1 MEKRHLGF
9 VLSYHLPKYIR
20 STTFRAALEENPSVV
35 LDDAVNTSPKLKRYV
50 ETFGKIKKIL
60 LKRQTRL
67 WLVNFRGHEIYWP
80 VRWLVG
86 KKSKIIFDQLI
97 SAYDAWVNERK
108 TFKANSLIGR
118 VVYRIEKAIMADA
131 DYLLTDSSSQAAYY
145 ADLYRVP
152 MEKFTVIRGSVNE
165 SLFSPVST
173 PKKFDF
179 PEDFIIFTYGY
190 FIPLHG
196 MHLILPVAEMLR
208 DLPVRFMIAGG
219 RGKALTDFLATRE
232 RKGLTNISHTP
243 WINFNELPSYIRGA
257 GLCLGGPF
265 GDSKQAKRVIT
276 GKALQFL
283 ACQSPTVIGLSDETR
298 EMFTDKVNCLLVK
311 LGSPEA
317 IAEAISWGYHNR
329 EKLPEIAR
337 QGRLTYEK
345 YYSMEI
351 LSRDLNAFINTAFQA
366 MP

>member
-1 MEKRHLGF
+1 M
-9 VLSYHLPKYIR
+9 
-20 STTFRAALEENPSVV
+20 
-35 LDDAVNTSPKLKRYV
+35 NTSPKPRRYL
-50 ETFGKIKKIL
+50 ETIGKIIKIL
-60 LKRQTRL
+60 RAHKTRL

-86 KKSKIIFDQLI
+86 KKSRIIFDQLI

-108 TFKANSLIGR
+108 TFKANSLIGKI
-118 VVYRIEKAIMADA
+118 VYRIERAIMADA
-131 DYLLTDSSSQAAYY
+131 DYLLTDSQSQAEYY

-152 MEKFTVIRGSVNE
+152 VKKFTVIRGSVNE
-165 SLFSPVST
+165 SMFSPLST
-173 PKKFDF
+173 PRKFDF
-179 PEDFIIFTYGY
+179 SESFVVFTYGY

-219 RGKALTDFLATRE
+219 RGKALTEFLVTRE
-232 RKGLTNISHTP
+232 QKGLTNISHKP

-265 GDSKQAKRVIT
+265 GDTKQAKRVIT

-283 ACQSPTVIGLSDETR
+283 ACESPTVIGLSDET
-298 EMFTDKVNCLLVK
+298 EELFTDKVNCLLVQR
-311 LGSPEA
+311 GS
-317 IAEAISWGYHNR
+317 AEALAESISWGFHHQG
-329 EKLPEIAR
+329 ELAEIAR

-351 LSRDLNAFINTAFQA
+351 LNRDLNIFINNIYTSMSQ
-366 MP
+366 